1 MSDSWSPD
9 ESPENEA
16 YEAWDEALD
25 EEDELQ
31 PDAPGDPEGERAL
44 DRHCVDEEE
53 LSEIGAELDD
63 PEQLAVLE
71 GGIDDRTGS
80 ARSARAN
87 RPMMRDGTWTRR
99 NAERTWTSMTTR
111 ADGMRGGRRAPSR
124 RRRLMLVAGRK
135 PRPSCEGALRW
146 RPWSVVRGPGC
157 GGTGSPPGCV
167 TGTSLPAG
175 SMPVRFGSGSRT
187 RSHLREAGAAA
198 RRPVRTSSRPVCSM
212 SCPCCGTTPRAFRR
226 RR

>member
-44 DRHCVDEEE
+44 DRQLVVDEEE

-71 GGIDDRTGS
+71 GGIDDPDGIGPE
-80 ARSARAN
+80 RSSQPTDDAGWDLDA
-87 RPMMRDGTWTRR
+87 
-99 NAERTWTSMTTR
+99 AERRT
-111 ADGMRGGRRAPSR
+111 D
-124 RRRLMLVAGRK
+124 LDLDDD
-135 PRPSCEGALRW
+135 EG
-146 RPWSVVRGPGC
+146 
-157 GGTGSPPGCV
+157 
-167 TGTSLPAG
+167 
-175 SMPVRFGSGSRT
+175 
-187 RSHLREAGAAA
+187 
-198 RRPVRTSSRPVCSM
+198 
-212 SCPCCGTTPRAFRR
+212 
-226 RR
+226 